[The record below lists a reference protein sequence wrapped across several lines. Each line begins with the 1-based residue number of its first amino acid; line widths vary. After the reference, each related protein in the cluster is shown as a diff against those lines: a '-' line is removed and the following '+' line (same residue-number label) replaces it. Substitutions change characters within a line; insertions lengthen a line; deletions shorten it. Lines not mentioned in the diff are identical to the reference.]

1 VITSAVPGEGKST
14 VSAHLG
20 IANGDRGKRTLLV
33 DGDLRR
39 PGLHTKFGLLP
50 REGLSNVLNGEL
62 AWQDV
67 VIPIEGRPNL
77 ALLPSGPGSHRAA
90 DLIGPRLSPLLDEF
104 AKEYDL
110 VILDSPP
117 LMGFAECLQMAAA
130 ADGVL
135 IVSRAAN
142 TKRKA
147 VAAVL
152 SALNRI
158 HANKLGIV
166 LNQVDAKTSADS
178 YAYQA
183 YYAYNRDDKQEA

>member
-1 VITSAVPGEGKST
+1 
-14 VSAHLG
+14 
-20 IANGDRGKRTLLV
+20 
-33 DGDLRR
+33 
-39 PGLHTKFGLLP
+39 
-50 REGLSNVLNGEL
+50 
-62 AWQDV
+62 
-67 VIPIEGRPNL
+67 
-77 ALLPSGPGSHRAA
+77 
-90 DLIGPRLSPLLDEF
+90 LIGPRLSPLLDEF